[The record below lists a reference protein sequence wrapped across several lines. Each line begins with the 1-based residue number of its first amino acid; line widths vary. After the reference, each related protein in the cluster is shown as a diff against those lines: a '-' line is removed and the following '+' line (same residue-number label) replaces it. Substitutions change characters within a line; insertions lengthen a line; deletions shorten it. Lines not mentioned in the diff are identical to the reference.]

1 MTAAS
6 RRTAAGLAALVLGLA
21 PLAGCGDFPT
31 RPPDPVTAF
40 VPSEPPVETPTGLTP
55 DGFDAVQRMAVR
67 IRNVGCGSL
76 STGSG
81 FAVDATT
88 LITNKHVVADSAEL
102 QVSTYDGRDIDVT
115 AASTASIADLALVRT
130 SEELPSFPELADADP
145 VRGDVVTVVG
155 YPQGGTLT
163 VTEGHVIG
171 ATTDPLNENL
181 GEVLVTDAPVEPG
194 SSGSAV
200 LDAAGRVVG
209 VVYAKNAAGQSFI
222 VPVSTLARLLA
233 DADAFTPTTP
243 CRPLVDPGA
252 DPGTDAVPG
261 TDPGADPGL
270 TLGPGAAPAP

>member
-1 MTAAS
+1 MTRAVRPAGAWTGRTRAL
-6 RRTAAGLAALVLGLA
+6 RRGAAAGLALAGAALVG
-21 PLAGCGDFPT
+21 GCSDFPT
-31 RPPDPVTAF
+31 RPPAAQTDF
-40 VPSEPPVETPTGLTP
+40 VPSEAPVETPTGLTP

-67 IRNVGCGSL
+67 VRNVGCGSL

-130 SEELPSFPELADADP
+130 AEELPSYPELADADP
-145 VRGDVVTVVG
+145 VPGDLVTVVG

-163 VTEGHVIG
+163 VTRGQVIG

-200 LDAAGRVVG
+200 LDADGRVVG
-209 VVYAKNAAGQSFI
+209 VVYAKSASGQSYI
-222 VPVSTLARLLA
+222 VPVSTLAGLLA
-233 DADAFTPTTP
+233 DADAFVPTSP
-243 CRPLVDPGA
+243 CG
-252 DPGTDAVPG
+252 G
-261 TDPGADPGL
+261 
-270 TLGPGAAPAP
+270 

>member
-1 MTAAS
+1 MS
-6 RRTAAGLAALVLGLA
+6 RPGRARRRLVAALLALAVA
-21 PLAGCGDFPT
+21 PLSACADFPV
-31 RPPDPVTAF
+31 RPPEAVHSF
-40 VPSEPPVETPTGLTP
+40 VPSEPPVERPSGLTP

-81 FAVDATT
+81 FAIDATT

-130 SEELPSFPELADADP
+130 AEELPSSPELADADP

-155 YPQGGTLT
+155 YPQGGSLT
-163 VTEGHVIG
+163 VTEGRVIG

-200 LDAAGRVVG
+200 LDAQGRVVG

-222 VPVSTLARLLA
+222 VPVSTLAQVLA
-233 DADAFTPTTP
+233 DADAFTATTP
-243 CRPLVDPGA
+243 CRS
-252 DPGTDAVPG
+252 
-261 TDPGADPGL
+261 
-270 TLGPGAAPAP
+270 PA